1 VGEQLVFDIAQ
12 EPKVAVQGGASKG
25 VELLGTE
32 PTQEEVDA
40 LGNTAIESTEV
51 SKAPEPDEKKP

>member
-1 VGEQLVFDIAQ
+1 MNPEG
-12 EPKVAVQGGASKG
+12 
-25 VELLGTE
+25 LGTE